1 MSQALLKRAIF
12 LMAPL
17 FFISCEKA
25 TDDLGFEQI
34 IGGVVE
40 ADSLHIDLVTWT
52 APVDSIL
59 VALDYNSQLALGG
72 YNPVRLMGRTE
83 SSLFGVEKAN
93 LMSQII
99 PNELN
104 LDFGENP
111 KVDSVYLYLR
121 ITSAYGDTSSSMNLV
136 VNVLEDDF
144 SQDSSYYS
152 DYAPALGLEIGRLD
166 GYAPAPETNTRF
178 EGDLAPALISIP
190 MDTSYFQANFA
201 NLADGSADEF
211 SSFSNFI
218 EYFKGIQVSAET
230 GKCILYTNLASN
242 FGGIRVYYHNST
254 DTTFAELNF
263 DQDKSLKPINF
274 STFEQDY
281 TGSPL
286 ETMAQD
292 SVNGESQTYVQ
303 AMGGVCTALKF
314 DPARINALLDQGL
327 VINRAEVE
335 IFTMPVNAEPVAPG
349 GAMELRLLNG
359 KTLGDR
365 ISDFRTEGGG
375 GGSLERGLLRN
386 NKYVIDIRRH
396 LFEVLNSGENP
407 TLALIPRTRTTAANR
422 TVLRGGEGL
431 MERAKVIVYYTKP

>member
-1 MSQALLKRAIF
+1 MSHTFLRRALIIV
-12 LMAPL
+12 APL
-17 FFISCEKA
+17 FFLSCEKA

-40 ADSLHIDLVTWT
+40 ADSLHLNLVTWT

-59 VALDYNSQLALGG
+59 VALEYNSQLALGG
-72 YNPVRLMGRTE
+72 YNPVRLLGRTE
-83 SSLFGVEKAN
+83 SSLFGVEKAH

-99 PNELN
+99 PNELD

-111 KVDSVYLYLR
+111 KVDSVYFYLR

-144 SQDSSYYS
+144 SQDSTYFSNYS
-152 DYAPALGLEIGRLD
+152 PALGAEIGRLD
-166 GYAPAPETNTRF
+166 NYMPAPESTTRF
-178 EGDLAPALISIP
+178 EGDLGPALIRIP
-190 MDTSYFQANFA
+190 MDTAYFQKKFADIAN
-201 NLADGSADEF
+201 GSADEF

-218 EYFKGIQVSAET
+218 EYFKGIQISAET

-242 FGGIRVYYHNST
+242 FGGIRVHYHNST
-254 DTTFAELNF
+254 DTSFAELNL

-281 TGSPL
+281 SGSPL
-286 ETMAQD
+286 EIMAQD
-292 SVNGESQTYVQ
+292 SVNGEPQTYVQ

-314 DPARINALLDQGL
+314 DPSKINALLDQGL

-335 IFTMPVNAEPVAPG
+335 IYTMPVNGEPVAPG
-349 GAMELRLLNG
+349 SAMELRLLDGRAIGN
-359 KTLGDR
+359 R
-365 ISDFRTEGGG
+365 ISDFSTDGGG
-375 GGSLERGLLRN
+375 GGGLERGLLRN

-422 TVLRGGEGL
+422 TVLRGGEEL